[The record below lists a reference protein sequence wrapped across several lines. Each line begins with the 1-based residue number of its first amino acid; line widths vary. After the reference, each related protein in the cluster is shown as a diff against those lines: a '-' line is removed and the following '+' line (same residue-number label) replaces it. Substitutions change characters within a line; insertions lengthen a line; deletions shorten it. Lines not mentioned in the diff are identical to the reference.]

1 MTGAERLLWSHLRR
15 KKLNRFRFRR
25 QHPIG
30 RYIVDFYCHEL
41 KLIIELDGAVHENT
55 KEYDHAREV
64 FIKACG
70 YTVLHFTNDEV
81 EKSIEVVLEKI
92 IRCIENF

>member
-1 MTGAERLLWSHLRR
+1 MPSDYCGRIFAEKNSIG
-15 KKLNRFRFRR
+15 FVFSR

-55 KEYDHAREV
+55 KEYDHARGV
-64 FIKACG
+64 FIKACV

-92 IRCIENF
+92 IRFAENI